1 MKDAA
6 TKSYSKKGD
15 AIVKMN
21 HDAIERGANGYV
33 KIDVPASWKDA
44 VDDSTK
50 HVATGDRPEL
60 VDYVNNVVIPVNTF
74 HGKDLPVST
83 FEKYADGTSP
93 QGTAAYE
100 KRGVAVDVP
109 SIPEN
114 CIQCNFCS
122 MVCPHAVI
130 RPVAMTDEELAAA
143 PAAVKTKAMTGM
155 PGMNLP

>member
-21 HDAIERGANGYV
+21 HDAIDRGANGYV

-109 SIPEN
+109 TWIPEN

-130 RPVAMTDEELAAA
+130 RQVPMTDAEL
-143 PAAVKTKAMTGM
+143 
-155 PGMNLP
+155 

>member
-44 VDDSTK
+44 ADDSVK

-60 VDYVNNVVIPVNTF
+60 
-74 HGKDLPVST
+74 
-83 FEKYADGTSP
+83 ATSALWSAR
-93 QGTAAYE
+93 T
-100 KRGVAVDVP
+100 RLSVR
-109 SIPEN
+109 
-114 CIQCNFCS
+114 C
-122 MVCPHAVI
+122 
-130 RPVAMTDEELAAA
+130 R
-143 PAAVKTKAMTGM
+143 
-155 PGMNLP
+155 